1 VVIQMNVSV
10 TFEPSGIS
18 GLVAQGTYLID
29 AAKRMGAPLGVGC
42 TRGKGEC
49 PACAIEVKS
58 GANLLSSPTNLEAK
72 LLGASGLAD
81 SLRLA
86 CQTKI
91 EGQGE
96 IVLTVTSYRPK
107 ETVPPIDLSA
117 DIEKKFGEL
126 SLNQKIAAL
135 LKFEAITMSQAFDA
149 ALQKPLAVGT
159 RAFDSLLARARAS
172 KANTG
177 TKQSDTPNR

>member
-1 VVIQMNVSV
+1 MIQMNVSV

-29 AAKRMGAPLGVGC
+29 AAKRMGAPLGAGC

-72 LLGASGLAD
+72 LFGASGLAD

-96 IVLTVTSYRPK
+96 IVLAVTSYRPK
-107 ETVPPIDLSA
+107 ETSPPIDLSA

-159 RAFDSLLARARAS
+159 RAFDSLLARARAA
-172 KANTG
+172 KANAG